1 MVTDYFNLG
10 GYSRPVSTRSEQAQM
25 WFDRGLT
32 WAYAFNHEAAVACFE
47 KSAAADSSCAMAHWG
62 VAYSI
67 GPYYNKQWWKFDPAD
82 LERTLAAAFDASRR
96 AYALRDSV
104 SAVEQLLIDAICAR

>member
-1 MVTDYFNLG
+1 MSDYFDLG
-10 GYSRPVSTRSEQAQM
+10 TYTRPVTTRSPDAQT

-47 KSAAADSSCAMAHWG
+47 QAAAADPDCAMAYWG

-67 GPYYNKQWWKFDPAD
+67 GPYYNKQWWQFDPAE
-82 LERTLAAAFDASRR
+82 LERTLAAAYDA
-96 AYALRDSV
+96 AL
-104 SAVEQLLIDAICAR
+104 AAPGANT